1 MRTLAGIVLLIIGVI
16 FPMAMLFQ
24 MNSVLSRKPAPRPSQ
39 VGMLLALNGVLPVA
53 LIISGLML
61 LSDRF
66 AASPA
71 LRAALIATW
80 IASAGAAHHTG
91 DRQGRGPEEGRRRW
105 RMICGRLSFR

>member
-1 MRTLAGIVLLIIGVI
+1 VRTLAGILLLIIGVI

-24 MNSVLSRKPAPRPSQ
+24 MNSVLSRKPAPRPSR
-39 VGMLLALNGVLPVA
+39 VGMLLALNGVLPLA

-80 IASAGAAHHTG
+80 MASAALLIVVVI
-91 DRQGRGPEEGRRRW
+91 GRGAGGEKG
-105 RMICGRLSFR
+105 GGDGG

>member
-1 MRTLAGIVLLIIGVI
+1 MRTLAGILLLIIGVI

-24 MNSVLSRKPAPRPSQ
+24 MNSVLSRKPAPRPSR

-66 AASPA
+66 CGITGVA
-71 LRAALIATW
+71 R
-80 IASAGAAHHTG
+80 GA
-91 DRQGRGPEEGRRRW
+91 DRDLGGVRW
-105 RMICGRLSFR
+105 RCSSSW

>member
-1 MRTLAGIVLLIIGVI
+1 MRTLAGILLLIVGVI
-16 FPMAMLFQ
+16 FPMVMLFR
-24 MNSVLSRKPAPRPSQ
+24 MNSVLNRKPAPRPSQ
-39 VGMLLALNGVLPVA
+39 VGMLLALNGVLPLA

-80 IASAGAAHHTG
+80 IASAALFIVLVI
-91 DRQGRGPEEGRRRW
+91 GRGAGAEKG
-105 RMICGRLSFR
+105 GGDGG

>member
-1 MRTLAGIVLLIIGVI
+1 MRTLAGILLLIVGVI
-16 FPMAMLFQ
+16 FPMAMLFR
-24 MNSVLSRKPAPRPSQ
+24 MNSMLSRKPAPTPGR

-61 LSDRF
+61 LAARF

-80 IASAGAAHHTG
+80 VASAALLLVLLISRGAGREKGGG
-91 DRQGRGPEEGRRRW
+91 DGG
-105 RMICGRLSFR
+105 

>member
-1 MRTLAGIVLLIIGVI
+1 VRTLAGILLLIVGVI
-16 FPMAMLFQ
+16 FPMAMLFR
-24 MNSVLSRKPAPRPSQ
+24 MNSVLSRKPAPTPGR

-61 LSDRF
+61 LAARF

-80 IASAGAAHHTG
+80 LASAALLLVLLISRGA
-91 DRQGRGPEEGRRRW
+91 GRGKG
-105 RMICGRLSFR
+105 GGDGG

>member
-1 MRTLAGIVLLIIGVI
+1 
-16 FPMAMLFQ
+16 MAMLFQ
-24 MNSVLSRKPAPRPSQ
+24 INSVLSRKPAPRPSQ
-39 VGMLLALNGVLPVA
+39 VGMLLALNGVLPLA

-80 IASAGAAHHTG
+80 VASGALLIVVVI
-91 DRQGRGPEEGRRRW
+91 GRGAGGEKG
-105 RMICGRLSFR
+105 GSDGG

>member
-1 MRTLAGIVLLIIGVI
+1 
-16 FPMAMLFQ
+16 MAMLFQ
-24 MNSVLSRKPAPRPSQ
+24 INSMLGRKPAPPPSR

-80 IASAGAAHHTG
+80 MASAALLIVVVI
-91 DRQGRGPEEGRRRW
+91 GRGAGGEKG
-105 RMICGRLSFR
+105 GGDGG

>member
-1 MRTLAGIVLLIIGVI
+1 VRTLAGILLLIIGVI

-24 MNSVLSRKPAPRPSQ
+24 MNSVLSRKPAPRPSR

-66 AASPA
+66 AVSPA

-80 IASAGAAHHTG
+80 VASAALLIAVVI
-91 DRQGRGPEEGRRRW
+91 GRGAGRKK
-105 RMICGRLSFR
+105 GGGDGG

>member
-1 MRTLAGIVLLIIGVI
+1 MRTLAGILLLIIGVI

-24 MNSVLSRKPAPRPSQ
+24 MNNVLSRKPAPRPSQ

-80 IASAGAAHHTG
+80 VASAALLIVLVI
-91 DRQGRGPEEGRRRW
+91 GRGAGAEKG
-105 RMICGRLSFR
+105 GGDGG

>member
-1 MRTLAGIVLLIIGVI
+1 VRTLAGILLLIIGVI
-16 FPMAMLFQ
+16 FPMAMLFR
-24 MNSVLSRKPAPRPSQ
+24 MNSVLSRKPAPRPSR
-39 VGMLLALNGVLPVA
+39 VGMLLALNGVLPLA

-80 IASAGAAHHTG
+80 LASAALLIAVVI
-91 DRQGRGPEEGRRRW
+91 GRGAGREK
-105 RMICGRLSFR
+105 GGGDGG

>member
-1 MRTLAGIVLLIIGVI
+1 VRALAGIVLLIIGVI

-24 MNSVLSRKPAPRPSQ
+24 MNNVLSRKPAPRPSQ

-80 IASAGAAHHTG
+80 IASAALLIAVVI
-91 DRQGRGPEEGRRRW
+91 GRGAGAEKG
-105 RMICGRLSFR
+105 GGDGG

>member
-1 MRTLAGIVLLIIGVI
+1 MKTLAGILLLIIGVI
-16 FPMAMLFQ
+16 FPMVMLFQ
-24 MNSVLSRKPAPRPSQ
+24 MNSVLSRKPAPRPSR
-39 VGMLLALNGVLPVA
+39 VGMLLALNGVLPLA

-80 IASAGAAHHTG
+80 AASAVLLIVLVI
-91 DRQGRGPEEGRRRW
+91 GRGAGAEKGGGDGR
-105 RMICGRLSFR
+105 